1 MMFNPTYATLDT
13 DALRA
18 RIDGELYSPA
28 DEEWDVAR
36 GAWNLAVDQHPALV
50 AMPASAADVVELVR
64 VARAHDLTVSVQGT
78 GHNASAYGPLGE
90 TLLLKTSKMNDVSID
105 PRARTARVG
114 AGAVWSEVVGPAAE
128 HGLAALQGSSH
139 DVGVVGYS
147 LGGGVSFLGR
157 KHGLASERIRS
168 IEIVTADGEL
178 RRVDAANDPDL
189 FWALRGGGGNFGVVT
204 EIEIELLELNELYA
218 GALFFEHDRSAEVL
232 GAWREWVRG
241 VPEEMTSVGRMLQFP
256 PLPEIP
262 EPLRGNSFVVVEAF
276 WLGGIAEGAALL
288 EPLRA
293 LGPVMD
299 TMAMIRMPELMA
311 THMDPPEPVPGHGDH
326 QMLADLDAD
335 AIDAVVKAAGPGSGS
350 PLVSVEFRH
359 IGGALGRRM
368 PGAGALGAL
377 EGEFMTFS
385 VAMVPGP
392 EFMPAIVASLK
403 DVREALAPVDN
414 GANYLNFAEHAVEPE
429 SIYGS
434 ARLARL
440 REVKAAY
447 DPEGLFRG
455 NHPIEA

>member
-1 MMFNPTYATLDT
+1 
-13 DALRA
+13 
-18 RIDGELYSPA
+18 
-28 DEEWDVAR
+28 
-36 GAWNLAVDQHPALV
+36 
-50 AMPASAADVVELVR
+50 
-64 VARAHDLTVSVQGT
+64 
-78 GHNASAYGPLGE
+78 
-90 TLLLKTSKMNDVSID
+90 
-105 PRARTARVG
+105 
-114 AGAVWSEVVGPAAE
+114 
-128 HGLAALQGSSH
+128 
-139 DVGVVGYS
+139 
-147 LGGGVSFLGR
+147 
-157 KHGLASERIRS
+157 
-168 IEIVTADGEL
+168 
-178 RRVDAANDPDL
+178 
-189 FWALRGGGGNFGVVT
+189 
-204 EIEIELLELNELYA
+204 
-218 GALFFEHDRSAEVL
+218 VL

-377 EGEFMTFS
+377 EGEVMTFS
-385 VAMVPGP
+385 VAM
-392 EFMPAIVASLK
+392 
-403 DVREALAPVDN
+403 VREALAPVDN